1 MEIHVF
7 QETQTTEGTTEGNT
21 FINKSVRSSHQIM
34 RQCSKCSEYKPLS
47 SFYSQK
53 NRNGSISLKQQCK
66 ECYNKSRKD
75 KYNSDKEFRTKR
87 AKQIQ
92 QYKSERESSDSEFY
106 LRKHLSRRI
115 RQTLVKQGESKILF
129 NQYGI
134 DVNSILLNIGE
145 RPSPDYHLDHIFPV
159 SAFDFTDPFQVWAC
173 NHKDNL
179 RWLDSKKNIEKSDK
193 HSPEDLLKYL
203 QEMKSE
209 WDASR
214 A

>member
-1 MEIHVF
+1 
-7 QETQTTEGTTEGNT
+7 
-21 FINKSVRSSHQIM
+21 M

-53 NRNGSISLKQQCK
+53 NRNGSITLKQQCK

-173 NHKDNL
+173 NHKNNL
-179 RWLDSKKNIEKSDK
+179 RWLESEENIEKSDK

>member
-1 MEIHVF
+1 VSGIG
-7 QETQTTEGTTEGNT
+7 TQTTKGTTEGNT

-53 NRNGSISLKQQCK
+53 NRNGSITLKQQCK
-66 ECYNKSRKD
+66 ECYNNSRKN

-145 RPSPDYHLDHIFPV
+145 RPSPDYHLDHILPV

-179 RWLDSKKNIEKSDK
+179 RWLDSKKNMEKSDK
-193 HSPEDLLKYL
+193 HSPEDILKYL